1 MTTFYADVLE
11 GGRVRACLPC
21 EDKTPLQQWHGQA
34 EGTLVQL
41 DAPIDWTSP
50 TPTAEL
56 HWTADDGLH
65 WIDTASV
72 EQARTYAWVA
82 VKQARD
88 EAEAST
94 FEFEGGMYDPN
105 KENVSGAALAAL
117 LAQLG
122 GVEVSRIWTLADN
135 SRRVLTGS
143 QIIAMGLALTARV
156 DAIHERG
163 RMLRD
168 LIETAT
174 TPAEA
179 YGHTWNS
186 LDA

>member
-1 MTTFYADVLE
+1 MTSYAVSNLL
-11 GGRVRACLPC
+11 GRVF
-21 EDKTPLQQWHGQA
+21 GF
-34 EGTLVQL
+34 L
-41 DAPIDWTSP
+41 DSATMPVMANPDFIAHALIERVEAWP
-50 TPTAEL
+50 TAQSPTAEL
-56 HWTADDGLH
+56 WIENGVLRWHDPATLADAKANAWTAAK
-65 WIDTASV
+65 T
-72 EQARTYAWVA
+72 E
-82 VKQARD
+82 RD
-88 EAEAST
+88 KAEAAP

-122 GVEVSRIWTLADN
+122 GVEVSRTWTLANN

-163 RMLRD
+163 RTLRD
-168 LIETAT
+168 LIDNSA

-179 YGHTWNS
+179 YGYTWNS

>member
-1 MTTFYADVLE
+1 MTNYYADVLD

-21 EDKTPLQQWHGQA
+21 EDDTPLHQWHGQA
-34 EGTLVQL
+34 EGSLVLL
-41 DAPIDWTSP
+41 DAPIDWISP

-56 HWTADDGLH
+56 HWSAADGLH

-72 EQARTYAWVA
+72 EHAQANAWAA

-88 EAEAST
+88 AAEAAP

-122 GVEVSRIWTLADN
+122 GVEVSRTWTLADN
-135 SRRVLTGS
+135 SRRVLTGA

-163 RMLRD
+163 RTLRD
-168 LIETAT
+168 LIDNAT

-179 YGHTWNS
+179 YGHTWSS